1 MRAAPLAP
9 DAACTREASDEASA
23 VVATSPKTSK
33 DSALVAA
40 LTRGEPWAAEEVWGR
55 YARSIHRLMMRA
67 LGPRPEV
74 EDLTQEV
81 FMRVF
86 SRIGVLREPGA
97 LREFVFAV
105 AANVLKRELR
115 RRWVR
120 RKVFL
125 SDSGAVPEVEAPAA
139 DPEAREALHRC
150 YAILDKLGARERMA
164 FVLRYMEEQTLEEV
178 AVGLGV
184 SLRTAQR
191 IVSRASERVGKHVGS
206 DEGLRR
212 FFDRRDDAAD
222 RPNAGANATENTG
235 ARSNVTG

>member
-1 MRAAPLAP
+1 MRAAPLTP
-9 DAACTREASDEASA
+9 DVARVREPADDVAS
-23 VVATSPKTSK
+23 VVSEVSEIE
-33 DSALVAA
+33 LVAA
-40 LTRGEPWAAEEVWGR
+40 LERGEPWAAEEIWGR
-55 YARSIHRLMMRA
+55 YAGSVRRLMTRA

-74 EDLTQEV
+74 EDLTQDV

-105 AANVLKRELR
+105 GANVLKQELR

-125 SDSGAVPEVEAPAA
+125 SDSGAVPEVEAPGS
-139 DPEAREALHRC
+139 DPEAREALDRC
-150 YAILDKLGARERMA
+150 YAILDKLGARERTA
-164 FVLRYMEEQTLEEV
+164 FVLRYLEERTLEEV
-178 AVGLGV
+178 AAGLGV

-191 IVSRASERVGKHVGS
+191 IVSRASERVGKQVES

-212 FFDRRDDAAD
+212 FFDRRNEGAD
-222 RPNAGANATENTG
+222 RSKVG
-235 ARSNVTG
+235 AR